1 MNSVEIQAKQS
12 LPIDNQ
18 LSARNRTDIEDYD
31 RTFFIYSLLCIQ
43 IRYSADILYPIFIC
57 IHTILYS
64 FVIFCIHST
73 HLSTVSLSSPSFCPI
88 IETFYILDAS
98 SDRILRSHPSKPS
111 DFVELP
117 TRPKRKA
124 KSKAPTTT
132 TSEEP
137 TSVTP
142 PRTPTKESDD
152 QEVHDWIATLPEH
165 RTFPPVGTAS
175 ESFQSTPTLGS
186 QALTLNSPLKEQ
198 ISLLATRLHNLV
210 RKESESPHAHS
221 DVSRTL
227 NGTPPSNS
235 TANRI
240 PTRSPS
246 QTPNMPKTE
255 EENNR
260 ENSDV
265 SSDEEYL
272 DDGSKITVEGKPI
285 WRNTSEIIKLLKET
299 TKKFSEGSATD
310 LTEWLNG
317 FGRSLYRIDVPQ
329 ATGITLL
336 PFFLRNPALDKYN
349 SLEDRERKTWKRVT
363 SALLKLHQ
371 CEADKEIAIQEIS
384 NCTQG
389 KGSVRDFAGKIRKLG
404 TYAYDDLD
412 KAARDRLMATHLLN
426 GVSKNIRL
434 ELRRLPSTPKTLREM
449 ALQAEKIERLQKIEA
464 DEDEEED
471 ARIAAVQMQ
480 FPENQQRGHFNAR
493 GRGYHGGYQSYNQGY
508 NQDRRRWQPAQQR
521 FWTCVEVKNTTLA
534 WIFKLA
540 SIKYS
545 SSRTTQ
551 REQRLLVSLGHSSI
565 FGCPWGLKDVQA
577 RIFVYIDDLIIT
589 SRSAAEHLQD
599 IDEVL
604 GRIED
609 IGMKLKAEKSKFAM
623 KEIRFLGF
631 LVSKDGIRAD
641 PEKTKA
647 VAEFPRPKT
656 VKDVRAFLGMASF
669 YRRFVENFSKI
680 AIPLCELTKKDV
692 AFNWTMERE
701 KAFQQLKDALISDQV
716 LAAPKLGKPFVIEVD
731 SSGLGVG
738 AVLSQ
743 YQDKEEKDLKVIAY
757 ASRTYNIHERNYV
770 AIELEALGLVF
781 AVHNF
786 RPYID
791 GARTT
796 VITDHSP
803 LKALLH
809 RKDLTGRLA
818 RFQIAIQGYDI
829 HIVYRPG
836 KQNTVCDTLSRYHPE
851 MVNTLNRL
859 LNIDFAKIREEQTND
874 ERILESRKFIR
885 SHLVQN
891 DIVFTKGE
899 KDEWVIFL
907 PHNSAYGQEL
917 AKMIHESI
925 FEGAHLGRDKTESRV
940 RSIACWKGMT
950 RAIQKVVEQCQVCQ
964 KTKDPIKNRI
974 HAPLGKFETPS
985 SPFERVHAD
994 YIGPLPETTQ
1004 GNIYI
1009 AVFVDAFSKFI
1020 IAEPARNQTAE
1031 SLCNIFKDRVVS
1043 RFGPP
1048 KQLVT
1053 DRGTNFTSKKFKE
1066 VLETLNIDH
1075 SMSTAYHHEANGQVE
1090 RANQTIEQML
1100 RQCKDDEEWD
1110 TELQTLLHAYNTAQ
1124 NATTGVSPHMVMH
1137 GQDARSPLRNILS
1150 PRETTIQPRDHVEKL
1165 KKKTG
1170 KLYDECAKRIEKRTI
1185 AQQVKHGEK
1194 NLINNPEINIG
1205 DRIWIRRAQRNK
1217 IGAQFE
1223 GPYEV
1228 KEVQDPNIIVKLSGG
1243 PRTRGNQERTRIAH
1257 KNRCKLHIEGINPT
1271 ENNGLQ

>member
-1 MNSVEIQAKQS
+1 MGLKGAPGTFQRCMN
-12 LPIDNQ
+12 
-18 LSARNRTDIEDYD
+18 
-31 RTFFIYSLLCIQ
+31 
-43 IRYSADILYPIFIC
+43 
-57 IHTILYS
+57 
-64 FVIFCIHST
+64 
-73 HLSTVSLSSPSFCPI
+73 
-88 IETFYILDAS
+88 
-98 SDRILRSHPSKPS
+98 
-111 DFVELP
+111 EL
-117 TRPKRKA
+117 
-124 KSKAPTTT
+124 
-132 TSEEP
+132 
-137 TSVTP
+137 
-142 PRTPTKESDD
+142 
-152 QEVHDWIATLPEH
+152 I
-165 RTFPPVGTAS
+165 
-175 ESFQSTPTLGS
+175 
-186 QALTLNSPLKEQ
+186 
-198 ISLLATRLHNLV
+198 
-210 RKESESPHAHS
+210 
-221 DVSRTL
+221 
-227 NGTPPSNS
+227 
-235 TANRI
+235 
-240 PTRSPS
+240 
-246 QTPNMPKTE
+246 
-255 EENNR
+255 
-260 ENSDV
+260 
-265 SSDEEYL
+265 
-272 DDGSKITVEGKPI
+272 
-285 WRNTSEIIKLLKET
+285 
-299 TKKFSEGSATD
+299 
-310 LTEWLNG
+310 
-317 FGRSLYRIDVPQ
+317 
-329 ATGITLL
+329 
-336 PFFLRNPALDKYN
+336 
-349 SLEDRERKTWKRVT
+349 
-363 SALLKLHQ
+363 
-371 CEADKEIAIQEIS
+371 
-384 NCTQG
+384 
-389 KGSVRDFAGKIRKLG
+389 
-404 TYAYDDLD
+404 
-412 KAARDRLMATHLLN
+412 
-426 GVSKNIRL
+426 
-434 ELRRLPSTPKTLREM
+434 
-449 ALQAEKIERLQKIEA
+449 
-464 DEDEEED
+464 
-471 ARIAAVQMQ
+471 
-480 FPENQQRGHFNAR
+480 
-493 GRGYHGGYQSYNQGY
+493 
-508 NQDRRRWQPAQQR
+508 
-521 FWTCVEVKNTTLA
+521 
-534 WIFKLA
+534 
-540 SIKYS
+540 
-545 SSRTTQ
+545 
-551 REQRLLVSLGHSSI
+551 
-565 FGCPWGLKDVQA
+565 KDVQA